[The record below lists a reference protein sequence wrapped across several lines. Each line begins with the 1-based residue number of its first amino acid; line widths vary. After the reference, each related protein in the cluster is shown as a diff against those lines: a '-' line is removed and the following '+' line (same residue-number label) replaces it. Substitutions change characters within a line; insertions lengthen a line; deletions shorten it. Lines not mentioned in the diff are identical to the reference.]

1 MNMRCRAGVQPFL
14 RLFWRGAGSKFRS
27 AAMMGSCTPSSLA
40 SGLVERA
47 ACVSFESLI
56 GEREAGEIQIG
67 KLFFVV
73 RDPPVPLRKQE
84 PRPGLELW
92 RKLRVSV

>member
-1 MNMRCRAGVQPFL
+1 MNMRCSAAVQPFL

-27 AAMMGSCTPSSLA
+27 AAMMGSCTPSSRA
-40 SGLVERA
+40 SGLVEGA
-47 ACVSFESLI
+47 ACVSFVSLI

-67 KLFFVV
+67 KLFSWSG
-73 RDPPVPLRKQE
+73 DPPVLLLGQE
-84 PRPGLELW
+84 PRPRLELW